1 MSSHPSSPHS
11 SRLGNLSLGA
21 QGAAF
26 ELDGSP
32 VRLDSGGYAAP
43 VASLQE
49 FYHQALADFYQ
60 RSAEITRQQAA
71 ARPPLLG
78 RLLSWIGGLFGRAP
92 SPAPGVS
99 HPHPAPPVLALPSP
113 RAPAEPARHAPE
125 PPPTLKSP
133 EADRGMKPA
142 MDRSAAPPPLLHV
155 VFADRDGVHVIWQ
168 LTSAK
173 PEVTSASRDPAGSK
187 AEAPRLE
194 LTYRLDSTLAQRLQ
208 DCYGQLTQLGYKVAG
223 LEAVQ
228 AAPEKPAAG
237 KKPPRPSPEAPS
249 PAAPAAVAEKPAAE
263 IPKATEPKPSP
274 RKPRPEGTPVRT
286 EPEKPGSEH
295 PSRDPSF
302 LPGM

>member
-1 MSSHPSSPHS
+1 MSSPHPSSPHS
-11 SRLGNLSLGA
+11 SRLENLSLGA

-78 RLLSWIGGLFGRAP
+78 RLFSWIGGLFGRGP
-92 SPAPGVS
+92 STAAGTSDPR
-99 HPHPAPPVLALPSP
+99 PAPPVIAVPPP
-113 RAPAEPARHAPE
+113 RASAEPARRAAE
-125 PPPTLKSP
+125 ALTAFKSP
-133 EADRGMKPA
+133 EADRGAKPGLEA
-142 MDRSAAPPPLLHV
+142 SATPPPILQV
-155 VFADRDGVHVIWQ
+155 VFADREGVHVIWQ
-168 LTSAK
+168 LTPAK
-173 PEVTSASRDPAGSK
+173 PEAATRDPAGAK
-187 AEAPRLE
+187 AAAPRLE
-194 LTYRLDSTLAQRLQ
+194 LTYRLDSTLAHKLQ

-228 AAPEKPAAG
+228 TAPEKPGAG
-237 KKPPRPSPEAPS
+237 KKTPRLSPEAPS
-249 PAAPAAVAEKPAAE
+249 PAAPSAVAEKPAAE
-263 IPKATEPKPSP
+263 VPKAAESKISP
-274 RKPRPEGTPVRT
+274 RKPRPETAPVRT
-286 EPEKPGSEH
+286 EPEKPAPER
-295 PSRDPSF
+295 PNRDPSL